1 MPGIEE
7 IRQFNKTVT
16 LMGNEP
22 HIASQRGEPLEDP
35 KEPEQ
40 GLSEDLESLLGD
52 VPDEPD
58 ESDDDGNDAL
68 SALLD
73 DIGAEDDDE
82 SPDEEAPVDDDPFA
96 AVDLGDDPDFED
108 DPDFD
113 VDEPLDLAEEPDEP
127 EEPLDLA
134 EEPLDFDEEPLD
146 FDEEPDEPLDLDE
159 EPEAPQEP
167 EPPEPEDD
175 EDDLSFLED
184 DDLTRVDPPAQA
196 MDLEEFDDEDAV
208 DFDAEAVDD
217 EASETVA
224 PPDDEDDFS
233 FGFEED
239 VPFELEEEEE
249 IEDAE
254 PADLDEEPAE
264 LGEGP
269 GDDISFD
276 LPDDDELE
284 ELDVEGDLDLADEDA
299 DDEGSEEF
307 DVGDFGD
314 FGMEEE
320 EDFSDPGEI
329 GAVDD
334 EDDEIADV
342 SEFSLGDFGQEFGV
356 IEEDDGAYF
365 ADEEELNPA
374 AALPMEAPKTARQFS
389 DADDEDAPIVLSD
402 KDFSHVKQTLDS
414 LPLNLRIATEEIIS
428 DEDKPPGEIRPLLR
442 ALIKGST
449 PKDIAR
455 IAGGIKGERI
465 RLPSNYAVRRG
476 VVFEEEKATF
486 AYQFRHRILPLARTV
501 ALVALLIGVVTWLG
515 VRFVY
520 QPLYARY
527 LYQQGLAEIDDSRY
541 DLGNEFF
548 DQASRLHERQVWF
561 IRYADAFIGRRQYQL
576 AREKFEQLV
585 NSPRYRH
592 DREGLLRWAALES
605 EVLGEFARAEALL
618 QRYIQQHGPEYLGL
632 RAEGDNYLR
641 WADADPTP
649 ERFNSALETYT
660 LMVQLFGPQDE
671 ILERLLWYHVRRDNP
686 GPVLELV
693 TLFEE
698 VRTEAPITPKIYA
711 EAAGYLIDRDRITF
725 PRDMLRRILRTDPR
739 SADAYYQY
747 GRFFRRM
754 GESRNEITALEDA
767 RTLLSREDL
776 ATARRRAMFID
787 THTLIAEF
795 HLREGRVLQAEDYYS
810 QAVDLFTSENAAGLL
825 RPDHRYGRM
834 FAGFGDLFFDQT
846 GEYDSAE
853 QQYRLALQHRYGEG
867 PRHDADTVRYR
878 LGWIAFRDDRY
889 REALDRFES
898 ISGATRNPNLAFARA
913 NTHYFRNQFVTSQSY
928 LQDVLAMLETE
939 RRSIGDDFNVNREPA
954 HRELVQ
960 FRAMASNNLGVV
972 MHRIFEQSGDRNH
985 RADALVALTNST
997 QDATD
1002 LGRNPQTA
1010 VRSEAT
1016 DLAFLNQRY
1025 VLFPDQD
1032 FDLRVYRSLPR
1043 DLSDRDFFPARL

>member
-16 LMGNEP
+16 RMGNEP

-40 GLSEDLESLLGD
+40 GLSEDLESLLDD

-73 DIGAEDDDE
+73 DIGTDDDE
-82 SPDEEAPVDDDPFA
+82 SADEEPPAEDDDDPFA
-96 AVDLGDDPDFED
+96 AVDLGDDPDFEED
-108 DPDFD
+108 SDFD
-113 VDEPLDLAEEPDEP
+113 VDGPI
-127 EEPLDLA
+127 
-134 EEPLDFDEEPLD
+134 
-146 FDEEPDEPLDLDE
+146 DLDE
-159 EPEAPQEP
+159 EPETPGN
-167 EPPEPEDD
+167 D
-175 EDDLSFLED
+175 EDDLSFLEE
-184 DDLTRVDPPAQA
+184 DDLTRVDPPAPA
-196 MDLEEFDDEDAV
+196 RDLEEVDDDEE
-208 DFDAEAVDD
+208 DFDAEAV
-217 EASETVA
+217 EGESPEPAA
-224 PPDDEDDFS
+224 PPEDEDDFS

-239 VPFELEEEEE
+239 VPFELEEEAGEE
-249 IEDAE
+249 IEEAE
-254 PADLDEEPAE
+254 PVDLDEGSDD
-264 LGEGP
+264 LGEGLD
-269 GDDISFD
+269 DDISFD
-276 LPDDDELE
+276 LPDEDELE
-284 ELDVEGDLDLADEDA
+284 ELDVEGDLDLADEDGEN
-299 DDEGSEEF
+299 DGSEEF

-314 FGMEEE
+314 FGMEDEE
-320 EDFSDPGEI
+320 SSEPGGI
-329 GAVDD
+329 AAADD

-365 ADEEELNPA
+365 ANEEELNPA
-374 AALPMEAPKTARQFS
+374 SALPMEAPKTARQFS

-414 LPLNLRIATEEIIS
+414 LPLNLRIATEEILS

-541 DLGNEFF
+541 EVGNEFF
-548 DQASRLHERQVWF
+548 SQARRLHERQVWF
-561 IRYADAFIGRRQYQL
+561 IRYANAFIGRRQYQL
-576 AREKFEQLV
+576 AREKFQELV
-585 NSPRYRH
+585 DSPRYRH
-592 DREGLLRWAALES
+592 DREGLLRWASLES

-618 QRYIQQHGPEYLGL
+618 QRYIRQHGPEYLGL

-649 ERFNSALETYT
+649 GRFTSAFETYT

-671 ILERLLWYHVRRDNP
+671 ILERLLWYHVRRGNP

-698 VRTEAPITPKIYA
+698 VRTEAPITPTIYA
-711 EAAGYLIDRDRITF
+711 EAAGFLIDRDQITY
-725 PRDMLRRILRTDPR
+725 PRDMLRRILETDPE
-739 SADAYYQY
+739 SADAFYQF
-747 GRFFRRM
+747 GRFFRRI
-754 GESRNEITALEDA
+754 GEPGNEFAALEDA
-767 RTLLSREDL
+767 ITLLRREDL

-787 THTLIAEF
+787 THTLLAEY

-825 RPDHRYGRM
+825 RPDHRFGRM

-846 GEYDSAE
+846 GEYGSAE
-853 QQYRLALQHRYGEG
+853 QQYRLALAHRYGEG
-867 PRHDADTVRYR
+867 PQHDADTVRYR
-878 LGWIAFRDDRY
+878 LGWIAFRDSRY

-898 ISGATRNPNLAFARA
+898 IPGATRNPNLAFARA

-928 LQDVLAMLETE
+928 LQDVLSMLETE
-939 RRSIGDDFNVNREPA
+939 RRSIGDDFNVNREPE

-1010 VRSEAT
+1010 VRSDAT